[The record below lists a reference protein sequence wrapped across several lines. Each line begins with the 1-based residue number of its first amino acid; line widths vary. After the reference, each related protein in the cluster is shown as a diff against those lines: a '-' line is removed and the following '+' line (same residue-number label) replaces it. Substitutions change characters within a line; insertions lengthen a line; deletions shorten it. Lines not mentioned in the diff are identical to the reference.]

1 MWVCVCGIIHT
12 DNNMT
17 RAFIIVNMVMGAVL
31 VIVVLVL
38 IAITIILVI
47 MWRGKEAVTESN
59 NRALSH
65 YLFNAALRKIRKLP
79 NVSPATRTAATNR
92 VFESYHLTAT
102 DGKSSTTTEP
112 MYHTL
117 EPTTVM
123 CNNLRPTDPV
133 YNTAK

>member
-1 MWVCVCGIIHT
+1 MCVCVCGIIHT

-59 NRALSH
+59 N
-65 YLFNAALRKIRKLP
+65 
-79 NVSPATRTAATNR
+79 
-92 VFESYHLTAT
+92 
-102 DGKSSTTTEP
+102 
-112 MYHTL
+112 
-117 EPTTVM
+117 
-123 CNNLRPTDPV
+123 
-133 YNTAK
+133 